1 MFSEVKKKKKKNLP
15 TKMMVKG
22 EKKKISEGQMNIK
35 SDEIKMGF
43 FFLASIV

>member
-1 MFSEVKKKKKKNLP
+1 MFSEVKKIP

-22 EKKKISEGQMNIK
+22 EKKISEGQMNIK

-43 FFLASIV
+43 FLFFFLDSIV